1 MALVIRYYFSR
12 HRLIDPY
19 YSEIQKQL
27 QKSICNSKVNC
38 FSMPIETQGNV
49 SNTSNENLPG

>member
-12 HRLIDPY
+12 HRLIAPN

-27 QKSICNSKVNC
+27 QKSRCNSKVNC
-38 FSMPIETQGNV
+38 LSIPFETQGNV

>member
-27 QKSICNSKVNC
+27 QESICNGKVNR

-49 SNTSNENLPG
+49 LNTSNENLPG